1 MTNNYL
7 EFEKPLAEIEG
18 KAEELRAMARAN
30 PGMDVEKEATG
41 LDKKATDLM
50 VSLYGNL
57 TAWQKCQVARH
68 PDRPHCK
75 DYIEALF
82 TEYTPLA
89 GDRNFADDHAVMGG
103 LARFDGKPVVV
114 IGHEKGHD
122 TKSRIERN
130 FGMARPEG
138 YRKAV
143 RLMDLAD
150 RFGLPV
156 ITLVDTPGAYPGKG
170 AEERGQSE
178 AIARATEKC
187 LSLKVPLVAVIIGE
201 GGSGGAVAF
210 ATANRVVML
219 EHSIYSVISPEG
231 CASILWKDAEKM
243 REAAEALRLTAQN
256 LKELGVCDRIVK
268 EPIGGAHRDKAVT
281 MAAVGKAIG
290 VMLGELDGKSG
301 KDIRDARRKKYL
313 GIGAK
318 GLAA

>member
-1 MTNNYL
+1 MHNYL

-30 PGMDVEKEATG
+30 EKMDVEKEAAA
-41 LDKKATDLM
+41 LDKKAATMLRDLYKDL
-50 VSLYGNL
+50 SPWRK
-57 TAWQKCQVARH
+57 TQVARH

-82 TEYTPLA
+82 SEYTPLA

-103 LARFDGKPVVV
+103 LARFNDRPVMV
-114 IGHEKGHD
+114 IGHEKGND
-122 TKSRIERN
+122 TQSRIERN

-138 YRKAV
+138 YRKAI
-143 RLMDLAD
+143 RLMDMAD

-178 AIARATEKC
+178 AIARSTQKC
-187 LSLKVPLVAVIIGE
+187 LAIGVPLVSVIIGE

-210 ATANRVVML
+210 ATADRVAML
-219 EHSIYSVISPEG
+219 EHSVYSVISPEG

-243 REAAEALRLTAQN
+243 REAAEALRLTAKD
-256 LKELGVCDRIVK
+256 LKQLGVIDRIIP
-268 EPIGGAHRDKAVT
+268 EPEGGAQRDPR
-281 MAAVGKAIG
+281 AAIASVGKALEEMMG
-290 VMLGELDGKSG
+290 GLEGKSPE
-301 KDIRDARRKKYL
+301 KLIRDRRAKFL
-313 GIGAK
+313 QMGSK

>member
-1 MTNNYL
+1 MHNYL

-30 PGMDVEKEATG
+30 EEMDVEKEAAA
-41 LDKKATDLM
+41 LDKKAAALL
-50 VSLYGNL
+50 VNLYSNL
-57 TAWQKCQVARH
+57 TPWRKCLVARH

-82 TEYTPLA
+82 KDYTALA

-103 LARFDGKPVVV
+103 LARFEDQPVMVL
-114 IGHEKGHD
+114 GLEKGDD

-138 YRKAV
+138 YRKV
-143 RLMDLAD
+143 IRLMSLAD
-150 RFGLPV
+150 KFGLPI
-156 ITLVDTPGAYPGKG
+156 ITLIDTPGAYPGKG

-178 AIARATEKC
+178 AIARSTEKC
-187 LSLKVPLVAVIIGE
+187 LDVTVPLVSVVIGE
-201 GGSGGAVAF
+201 GGSGGAVAL
-210 ATANRVVML
+210 ATSNRLAML

-243 REAAEALRLTAQN
+243 REAAEALRLTAQD
-256 LKELGVCDRIVK
+256 LTEIGVCDRIIK
-268 EPIGGAHRDKAVT
+268 EPNGGAHRDKDAT
-281 MAAVGKAIG
+281 IKAVGAAIKA
-290 VMLGELDGKSG
+290 MLAEFKGK
-301 KDIRDARRKKYL
+301 KAPAIRAARRKKFLEL
-313 GIGAK
+313 GSK

>member
-1 MTNNYL
+1 MANYL
-7 EFEKPLAEIEG
+7 EFEKPLAEIES

-30 PGMDVEKEATG
+30 EEMDVEEEAKA
-41 LDKKATDLM
+41 LDKKAADLLKD
-50 VSLYGNL
+50 LYKDL
-57 TAWQKCQVARH
+57 TPWRKCQVARH

-103 LARFDGKPVVV
+103 LARLGDTPVMV
-114 IGHEKGHD
+114 IGLEKGFD
-122 TKSRIERN
+122 TKTRIERN

-138 YRKAV
+138 YRKAI
-143 RLMDLAD
+143 RLMELAD
-150 RFGLPV
+150 KFGLPI

-178 AIARATEKC
+178 AIARSTEKC
-187 LSLKVPLVAVIIGE
+187 LQVKVPLISVVIGE
-201 GGSGGAVAF
+201 GGSGGAVAL
-210 ATANRVVML
+210 ATANRLLML

-243 REAAEALRLTAQN
+243 REAAEALRLTAQDLN
-256 LKELGVCDRIVK
+256 QLGVVDVIVK
-268 EPIGGAHRDKAVT
+268 EPVGGAQRDS
-281 MAAVGKAIG
+281 AAAIEGVGKALKATLKELSKKKPGALVKDRRQKFLSIG
-290 VMLGELDGKSG
+290 S
-301 KDIRDARRKKYL
+301 
-313 GIGAK
+313 K

>member
-1 MTNNYL
+1 MTNYL
-7 EFEKPLAEIEG
+7 DFEKPLAEIEG
-18 KAEELRAMARAN
+18 KAAELRALARQN
-30 PGMDVEKEATG
+30 EEMDVEAEAQA
-41 LDKKATDLM
+41 LDKKAAKLLETLYADL
-50 VSLYGNL
+50 
-57 TAWQKCQVARH
+57 TPWRKCQIARH
-68 PDRPHCK
+68 ADRPHCK

-103 LARFDGKPVVV
+103 LARFEGKPVMV
-114 IGHEKGHD
+114 IGHEKGND

-138 YRKAV
+138 YRKAI
-143 RLMDLAD
+143 RLMDMAD

-156 ITLVDTPGAYPGKG
+156 VTLVDTPGAYPGKG

-178 AIARATEKC
+178 AIARSTQKC
-187 LSLKVPLVAVIIGE
+187 LQIGVPLVSVIIGE

-210 ATANRVVML
+210 ATANRVAML
-219 EHSIYSVISPEG
+219 QHSVYSVISPEG

-256 LKELGVCDRIVK
+256 LKELGVCDRIID
-268 EPIGGAHRDKAVT
+268 EPTGGAHRHKKA
-281 MAAVGKAIG
+281 AIDGVGKAISG
-290 VMLGELDGKSG
+290 MIAELNGKSPEAL
-301 KDIRDARRKKYL
+301 RNTRRQKYL
-313 GIGAK
+313 DLGSK

>member
-1 MTNNYL
+1 
-7 EFEKPLAEIEG
+7 
-18 KAEELRAMARAN
+18 
-30 PGMDVEKEATG
+30 
-41 LDKKATDLM
+41 
-50 VSLYGNL
+50 L
-57 TAWQKCQVARH
+57 TPWRKCQVARH

-82 TEYTPLA
+82 TEFTPLA
-89 GDRNFADDHAVMGG
+89 GDRNFADDLAVMGG
-103 LARFDGKPVVV
+103 LARFNDTPVVV
-114 IGHEKGHD
+114 IGHEKGND

-143 RLMDLAD
+143 RLMELAD
-150 RFGLPV
+150 KFGLPV

-187 LSLKVPLVAVIIGE
+187 LQVGVPLVSVIIGE

-210 ATANRVVML
+210 ATANRVAML
-219 EHSIYSVISPEG
+219 EHSVYSVISPEG

-243 REAAEALRLTAQN
+243 REAAEALRLTAQD
-256 LKELGVCDRIVK
+256 LKQLGVNDRIIP
-268 EPIGGAHRDKAVT
+268 EPRGGAHRDPKAAIASVRSAI
-281 MAAVGKAIG
+281 AA
-290 VMLGELDGKSG
+290 MLDDLSG
-301 KDIRDARRKKYL
+301 KDAKALVADRRQKFL
-313 GIGAK
+313 GLGAK